1 MRGVGERGPVINQRP
16 YIQSQAR
23 INEVC
28 VLVLRFFMFLPAVS
42 LRFSSVLDPKSG
54 LGSLGGKAESA
65 CEEFEDNEGGISG

>member
-1 MRGVGERGPVINQRP
+1 MRGVSERGPVINQRP

-23 INEVC
+23 IN

-54 LGSLGGKAESA
+54 LGSLGGKVWSA